1 MPFRAFR
8 PPVRRV
14 LALDAGSRC
23 IKLLLAESDFGKLR
37 IAKEEL
43 IDLQAEGLVAAD
55 EIKAHLQANLDDWGN
70 PPLALILPQHLSTSQ
85 IIDLP
90 LVSER
95 EAEKLIEDE
104 TVKLTGV
111 SESRI
116 IYDFVRTDTAARN
129 RQQYWVTLAQEGDIR
144 ERITRL
150 GVEHDDLCEITTTA
164 NALIAAWRA
173 AAPRSS
179 RAILVHLGAE
189 TTVVAVALAGQG
201 AFATS
206 FQMGGD
212 FFTRSIARIR
222 HCSEQNAEALK
233 RSEDLLNGPKADPE
247 FSSVVLGWAGELK
260 RQLNDWFQH
269 GGGAGSDPAAF
280 EMVASGGGFAQL
292 GLLDWLKS
300 QALLSL
306 RPWPKP
312 AQPDAPSPA
321 NRFEVAFGAALQ
333 ALGETAQP
341 VSLLPEDYRAAWR
354 KRLRRQKLEI
364 ASLILV
370 AACALLLAIGTWHK
384 YSLINRKEALRAK
397 VQAAQEAVEANDLLT
412 GELVADYEVFRPVFA
427 NQQNTIDSLKTLALL
442 QQSRSNRSFWYVL
455 IADQQT
461 YFNPPTAL
469 MSTNHAP
476 KTNVVA
482 SPAERAAMVFPGA
495 NSSLAAVTNGWPAK
509 PGLIAEVAVPEDP
522 ETARAILRQ
531 LVNDLKQQSLFS
543 KVDLLSDDLR
553 QNLADPTVT
562 LTNREFVLALDFA
575 ETDFQPGSRL
585 KKPIAIPAR
594 PPKRRSTPRSTETK
608 QEDNGKNPTTI
619 P

>member
-1 MPFRAFR
+1 MIFRGLR

-37 IAKEEL
+37 ILKEEL

-55 EIKAHLQANLDDWGN
+55 EIKAHLQASLENWGN
-70 PPLALILPQHLSTSQ
+70 PPLALVLPPHLTTSQ
-85 IIDLP
+85 IIALP

-116 IYDFVRTDTAARN
+116 IYDFVRTNTAARN

-150 GVEHDDLCEITTTA
+150 GVEHDDLCEISTTA
-164 NALIAAWRA
+164 NALIAAYGA
-173 AAPRSS
+173 ASPRSARS
-179 RAILVHLGAE
+179 VLVHLGAE
-189 TTVVAVALAGQG
+189 TTVIAVTLGGQG

-212 FFTRSIARIR
+212 FFTRALARIR
-222 HCSEQNAEALK
+222 HCSEQDAEALK
-233 RSEDLLNGPKADPE
+233 RAEDLLNGPKSARK
-247 FSSVVLGWAGELK
+247 FAAVVLGWVAELK

-269 GGGAGSDPAAF
+269 GGGAGSDPEAF
-280 EMVASGGGFAQL
+280 EMIVSGGGFAL
-292 GLLDWLKS
+292 PGLIEWLKS
-300 QALLSL
+300 QAALNL

-321 NRFEVAFGAALQ
+321 NRFDVAFGAALQ

-341 VSLLPEDYRAAWR
+341 VSLLPEDFRAAWR
-354 KRLRRQKLEI
+354 KRLRRQKFEL
-364 ASLILV
+364 ASLVLV

-384 YSLINRKEALRAK
+384 YSLINRKETLRAK
-397 VQAAQEAVEANDLLT
+397 VQAAQEAVESNDLLT
-412 GELVADYEVFRPVFA
+412 GELVSDYETFRPVFA
-427 NQQNTIDSLKTLALL
+427 GQQNTIDTLKTLALL
-442 QQSRSNRSFWYVL
+442 QASRSNRSFWYVL

-461 YFNPPTAL
+461 YFNPPAAL
-469 MSTNHAP
+469 TNTNRPA
-476 KTNVVA
+476 KTNAPA
-482 SPAERAAMVFPGA
+482 SPAERAAMVFSGA
-495 NSSLAAVTNGWPAK
+495 INSAPTNAWPAK
-509 PGLIAEVAVPEDP
+509 PGLIAELSVPEDP
-522 ETARAILRQ
+522 ETARNILRQ
-531 LVNDLKQQSLFS
+531 LVNDLKQQPLFS

-553 QNLADPTVT
+553 QNLANQNVT
-562 LTNREFVLALDFA
+562 ITNGAFVLALDFA
-575 ETDFQPGSRL
+575 ETDFQPGSHL
-585 KKPIAIPAR
+585 KKPIAT
-594 PPKRRSTPRSTETK
+594 PPPPP
-608 QEDNGKNPTTI
+608 QP
-619 P
+619 